1 LSCLRQRPATALQS
15 GSSLPL
21 HDQKGSQIVTRI
33 VLAALMLT
41 AAFPATAQD
50 RQALRAACQA
60 DFARNCPG
68 IKPGGGRL
76 IACLK
81 EKPDQFSQGCKDA
94 LRTAQAQ
101 RQGR

>member
-1 LSCLRQRPATALQS
+1 M
-15 GSSLPL
+15 
-21 HDQKGSQIVTRI
+21 TRI

-41 AAFPATAQD
+41 AAIPAFAQD
-50 RQALRAACQA
+50 RAAVRTACQA

-68 IKPGGGRL
+68 IMPGGGRL
-76 IACLK
+76 MACLK
-81 EKPDQFSQGCKDA
+81 EKPDQFSQTCRDA